1 MLRRMISAGI
11 LVTVGAV
18 ASAAAVHARC
28 PEALKAVGAALT
40 ALGSLAGN
48 VFATDLHNALTR
60 RSRSPRDE
68 AVNHDILRA
77 IGRAIAMLLESAAQD
92 AEPTGADNRLRRALA
107 LGADD
112 TRALRSM
119 AKAVPAWWVGWATV
133 SADSPPE
140 AAPDDADVREK
151 IAAMARADTAG
162 SGGAC
167 EIPGVTLA
175 PEAFWKSA
183 LDALAVQASVKP
195 TEDLLERVAK
205 RLETEL
211 PWYLREVLKED
222 AVAGGKAYPALMLD
236 MMGSILG
243 SVSEIMTGLNALSD
257 DERQRHAE
265 VMRALDALAQNA
277 RDQGRTLA
285 ARLDES
291 QYAQLKEQWDKIDA
305 QYDSIVKE
313 LKDLGEKVDN
323 VGEKL
328 EDIGE
333 KFESLQATLVAKG
346 DAPIGPPPVAPIPE
360 PGALAVYEP
369 RDAEKDAVAA
379 AMFRADGSFGVG
391 ALVGMAGVGKT
402 YLAELIAWERRDR
415 LPGGM
420 LRLELE
426 PGSDAREDE
435 LAAELCARYGVTVSG
450 GMDPALALRARLACP
465 LSMLLIENVDAHEQ
479 VAPVSALIKALPGIP
494 ALITG
499 RCVTL
504 RNVRGWTVRELEP
517 FDRKQS
523 DSLLDRE
530 MGAHASRLSEEDRR
544 RLFDDLGGVPLAIGI
559 AASHIRR
566 IGGSASAFLDDFHR
580 SKAGIAHAPGS
591 DQERNLRAAIEVS
604 VGALKAAEGQDAVA
618 GLARMAFGPAAG
630 MGADL
635 ARTASGLDNDSF
647 RDCCASASEL
657 SLLRLR
663 EGDSGIEHVG
673 FHPLVAEVLRDHGD
687 ESAALEAMTD
697 WFVQHLPEGVDDQ
710 GERWG
715 RIQAE
720 LPALE
725 RWLGAVPEG
734 RLREAGRAGSRYAI
748 FNGPYRWWAPLCE
761 RLIASG
767 AAADRSIA
775 RWTLGTLQYRAG
787 DLDGALATAQAM
799 RREDAERGAERDA
812 AFAAGLIAGI
822 LFSRGDL
829 DEALRIR
836 REEELPVYERLGDV
850 RSRAL
855 TMGKIADILQSRG
868 DLDEA
873 LRILREDALPA
884 FERLGAVR
892 ERALTMGRIADILR
906 SRGDLDEALRILR
919 EEALPVY
926 ERLGDVHSRAVT
938 MGRIADILFSRGDL
952 DEALRILREEALP
965 VYERLGDVR
974 ALLEGRVYLAFI
986 LKQRG
991 KPEDGPEIERLMR
1004 QALADARRLRIPEAE
1019 QIQGFMRE
1027 MGIAP

>member
-18 ASAAAVHARC
+18 ASAAAVHAGC

-77 IGRAIAMLLESAAQD
+77 IGRATAMLLESA
-92 AEPTGADNRLRRALA
+92 
-107 LGADD
+107 ADD

-119 AKAVPAWWVGWATV
+119 AEAVPAWWVGWATV

-140 AAPDDADVREK
+140 AAPDDADVREM

-195 TEDLLERVAK
+195 TEDLLKGVAK

-285 ARLDES
+285 ARLDPS

-313 LKDLGEKVDN
+313 LKDIGEKVDN

-333 KFESLQATLVAKG
+333 KVDNLVERFDARAGSLGHSHES
-346 DAPIGPPPVAPIPE
+346 PPPPVAPIPE

-604 VGALKAAEGQDAVA
+604 VGALKAAVGHDAVA

-635 ARTASGLDNDSF
+635 ARTVSGLDTDSF
-647 RDCCASASEL
+647 RGRCASASEL

-663 EGDSGIEHVG
+663 AGDSGIEHVG

-697 WFVQHLPEGVDDQ
+697 WFVQHLPEGGDDQ

-725 RWLGAVPEG
+725 RWLGAVPEA

-775 RWTLGTLQYRAG
+775 RWTLGIVQYRAG

-799 RREDAERGAERDA
+799 RQEDAERGAERHA
-812 AFAAGLIAGI
+812 AFAAGLIADI
-822 LFSRGDL
+822 LQLRGDL

-836 REEELPVYERLGDV
+836 RDEELPVYERLGDV
-850 RSRAL
+850 
-855 TMGKIADILQSRG
+855 
-868 DLDEA
+868 
-873 LRILREDALPA
+873 
-884 FERLGAVR
+884 
-892 ERALTMGRIADILR
+892 
-906 SRGDLDEALRILR
+906 
-919 EEALPVY
+919 Y
-926 ERLGDVHSRAVT
+926 SRAVT
-938 MGRIADILFSRGDL
+938 MGKIADILFSRGDL
-952 DEALRILREEALP
+952 D
-965 VYERLGDVR
+965 
-974 ALLEGRVYLAFI
+974 
-986 LKQRG
+986 
-991 KPEDGPEIERLMR
+991 
-1004 QALADARRLRIPEAE
+1004 
-1019 QIQGFMRE
+1019 
-1027 MGIAP
+1027 